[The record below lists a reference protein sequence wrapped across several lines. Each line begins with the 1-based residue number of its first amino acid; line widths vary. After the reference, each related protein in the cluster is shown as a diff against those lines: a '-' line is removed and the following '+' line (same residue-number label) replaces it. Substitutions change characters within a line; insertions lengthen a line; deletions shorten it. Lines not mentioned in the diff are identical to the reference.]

1 VVTIED
7 LRRRFGKRMERV
19 EQWLREDDRVMNY
32 IVDLDGE
39 ISACVRGDTGEYAVL
54 ISPEGLASCGCM
66 GQRTHHTIC
75 KHILYLLLYSWA
87 RGDLSLRDV
96 EKVLGGEKE

>member
-1 VVTIED
+1 VLTLED
-7 LRRRFGKRMERV
+7 LRRRFKKRMKRV
-19 EQWLREDDRVMNY
+19 EEWMREDGRVMNY

-54 ISPEGLASCGCM
+54 LSPEGFVSCGCI
-66 GQRTHHTIC
+66 GQRTHRTIC
-75 KHILYLLLYSWA
+75 KHILFLSLYSWS

-96 EKVLGGEKE
+96 EKILGGEKA